1 MNGETIKEVKA
12 LLADEGAIKTPTAL
26 RLTLQL
32 MSDMYEKLDKQGE
45 ESAALCKRMDAV
57 EKSSIV
63 LWVQKH
69 PKSAIFIA
77 LSYFSLVTF
86 VDVPKFVEWGR
97 DIIKLAF

>member
-1 MNGETIKEVKA
+1 MNGDTIKEVKA

-32 MSDMYEKLDKQGE
+32 MSDMYDKLDNQGKASE
-45 ESAALCKRMDAV
+45 LLCKRVDAI

-69 PKSAIFIA
+69 PKASAFIA
-77 LSYFSLVTF
+77 LVYLSLVTF
-86 VDVPKFVEWGR
+86 VDVQAFAEWVKG
-97 DIIKLAF
+97 ILLKVI